1 LEDAVR
7 VLIGTDGSDDAIH
20 AATKA
25 LPLLAVGA
33 GDVVTVVCV
42 ADVPPVETAGLESGG
57 GGGIASADEIEAA
70 QAAAHGAGTDAA
82 ARTAAALTTDAT
94 VETRVEVGD
103 AGWTIGQLATEL
115 AADLV
120 VVGSRGHGRL
130 RRALL
135 GSVSSHVAHN
145 APCPVMIVRA
155 DS

>member
-1 LEDAVR
+1 LEAAVR

-20 AATKA
+20 AATA
-25 LPLLAVGA
+25 GLPLLAPA
-33 GDVVTVVCV
+33 DVVTVLCV
-42 ADVPPVETAGLESGG
+42 ADVPPVETAGLESGF

-82 ARTAAALTTDAT
+82 ARTAAAITTDAT
-94 VETRVEVGD
+94 VETRVEIGD
-103 AGWTIGQLATEL
+103 AGWTICQLATEL
-115 AADLV
+115 AADIV

-145 APCPVMIVRA
+145 APCPVLIVRA
-155 DS
+155 EK